1 MVKFRSSFP
10 MFHAICQQILDAFY
24 VQSRHE
30 NSSCFNRLLL
40 FLNQI
45 LYIHTNILIA
55 ETLTSLSQ
63 TRFLPRL
70 LRLPAVYKQKI
81 QLYESNYLDT
91 LIKCKIFTKYNT

>member
-1 MVKFRSSFP
+1 
-10 MFHAICQQILDAFY
+10 MFNHDTRTLRALIDF
-24 VQSRHE
+24 
-30 NSSCFNRLLL
+30 FL

-55 ETLTSLSQ
+55 ETQVYHRHAFYRGCYVSLQ
-63 TRFLPRL
+63 FIKKL
-70 LRLPAVYKQKI
+70 